1 MDINDVK
8 TNLEASDEGVFFPF
22 GEDCEIKIAQWGN
35 KEHKKFLRQVY
46 AKHGRKI
53 DAGAINDAQSDAL
66 MLPQWEHI
74 VKDWTGITNDGEPME
89 FSVKLLMELASDK
102 HYSAFFQKIA
112 SVAKEEENF
121 RIQNIKEMGEALPT
135 M

>member
-1 MDINDVK
+1 MDIKDVK
-8 TNLEASDEGVFFPF
+8 TSLEASDEGVFFPF

-66 MLPQWEHI
+66 MLPQWEYI
-74 VKDWTGITNDGEPME
+74 VKGWTGLTDEGEEMK
-89 FSVKLLMELASDK
+89 FSLSSLLELASDK

-112 SVAKEEENF
+112 AISKEEENF
-121 RIQNIKEMGEALPT
+121 RIQNIKEMGEVLPN